1 MAMIAEQVKNL
12 LPALIHPIITIGEL
26 PADSDN
32 CCIALVESGG
42 PHGTYFSGNR
52 MDTPLLKVVARDIDY
67 KRGYAHIKLCKDV
80 LASHADAQTL
90 GIVLV
95 NDIMYFGRD
104 AKRRNMWQLTF
115 KIFSHID

>member
-1 MAMIAEQVKNL
+1 MIAEQVKNL
-12 LPALIHPIITIGEL
+12 LPAEIHSVITIGE
-26 PADSDN
+26 PPTDSDS
-32 CCIALVESGG
+32 CIALVESGG

-52 MDTPLLKVVARDIDY
+52 MDIPLLKVVARDIDY
-67 KRGYAHIKLCKDV
+67 KRGYAYIKLCKDI

-104 AKRRNMWQLTF
+104 VKRRNMFQLTF
-115 KIFSHID
+115 KIFSNID

>member
-1 MAMIAEQVKNL
+1 MITEQVKNL
-12 LPALIHPIITIGEL
+12 LPAEIHSVITIGEL
-26 PADSDN
+26 PTDTDSG
-32 CCIALVESGG
+32 IALVESGG

-52 MDTPLLKVVARDIDY
+52 MDTPLLKVIARDIDY
-67 KRGYAHIKLCKDV
+67 RRGYAYIKLCKDI
-80 LASHADAQTL
+80 LASHADTQTL

-115 KIFSHID
+115 KIFSNID